1 MIKKIILQAT
11 FAIALFFALWFLLAK
26 ADWLTLLSIRETKQK
41 TEEKLGEI
49 FWDVFRNREI
59 EVQDSTIKAVVD
71 SLVLRIC
78 DANNIDRKKI
88 KVHILQHNEVN
99 AFALPDGHLVVL
111 TGLIKE
117 SDHHQELCGVLAH
130 EIAHIELNHIM
141 KKLIK
146 EVGLSA
152 LISITTG
159 ESGGQVI
166 KETAGMLS
174 SSAYDRALE
183 KEADLKAADYLVN
196 AQIDPKYFAE
206 FMFKMAQR
214 SNGTSDYLTW
224 LGTHPHAED
233 RALYLTEYTEE
244 REENF
249 KPVITNSTWEKVKT
263 QVEE

>member
-1 MIKKIILQAT
+1 
-11 FAIALFFALWFLLAK
+11 
-26 ADWLTLLSIRETKQK
+26 
-41 TEEKLGEI
+41 
-49 FWDVFRNREI
+49 
-59 EVQDSTIKAVVD
+59 
-71 SLVLRIC
+71 
-78 DANNIDRKKI
+78 
-88 KVHILQHNEVN
+88 
-99 AFALPDGHLVVL
+99 
-111 TGLIKE
+111 
-117 SDHHQELCGVLAH
+117 
-130 EIAHIELNHIM
+130 M

-146 EVGLSA
+146 EVGLSV

-159 ESGGQVI
+159 ESGGQVV

-183 KEADLKAADYLVN
+183 KEADLHAADYLVN

-214 SNGTSDYLTW
+214 NGGTSDYLTW

-249 KPVITNSTWEKVKT
+249 KPVITNSTWEKLKT